1 MLNSENF
8 EKLNKMFRT
17 CHAMVKNNRPL
28 SDFVWLYQLDEMKGM
43 NVGQTYRNVTSAK
56 MFINAIIEVEF
67 NRVKSVITEGQFM
80 CLIGDGSTDASVKEQ
95 EMSFLRTAIAGKV
108 VTVFNF

>member
-1 MLNSENF
+1 
-8 EKLNKMFRT
+8 MFRT

-108 VTVFNF
+108 VTVFNS

>member
-1 MLNSENF
+1 
-8 EKLNKMFRT
+8 
-17 CHAMVKNNRPL
+17 MVKNNRPL

-67 NRVKSVITEGQFM
+67 NRVKSVITEGQF
-80 CLIGDGSTDASVKEQ
+80 LTKA
-95 EMSFLRTAIAGKV
+95 
-108 VTVFNF
+108 

>member
-28 SDFVWLYQLDEMKGM
+28 SDFVWLCQLDEMKGM
-43 NVGQTYRNVTSAK
+43 IVGQTYRNVTSAK
-56 MFINAIIEVEF
+56 MFINAIVEVEF

-80 CLIGDGSTDASVKEQ
+80 CLIGDGSTDVSY
-95 EMSFLRTAIAGKV
+95 FP
-108 VTVFNF
+108 VFCEIVQLSQIYPY